1 MVQQSIVTRR
11 WLACVV
17 AAVLL
22 SGALGACASARRV
35 TGRAPVADERVTA
48 VSGEEYGIYGS
59 VIDQLLVRRGKERIV
74 VVARTDSFPATGA
87 GRPPSWL
94 ADVAREMP
102 ALDETL
108 VRDLTR
114 RNAQPW
120 PLDSSARIPS
130 RIEVVFADPAEL
142 ARLPRGTRSPREMR
156 RLPKGSDPERYWSA
170 FYAKYPRSA
179 GSVSFSRVAYN
190 ARRTRAAVT
199 AEATCGSVCSEAF
212 IVVLARE
219 RGRWKVLDVR
229 QLWTA

>member
-1 MVQQSIVTRR
+1 MRHSIGRRASLACTTAALLLTGTLAGCASTRR
-11 WLACVV
+11 VV
-17 AAVLL
+17 GLEPAAE
-22 SGALGACASARRV
+22 ARV
-35 TGRAPVADERVTA
+35 SA
-48 VSGEEYGIYGS
+48 VSREEYGIYGL

-74 VVARTDSFPATGA
+74 VVARTDSFPAADVTRA
-87 GRPPSWL
+87 PSWL

-102 ALDETL
+102 VLEQAL

-120 PLDSSARIPS
+120 PLDSSAVIPS
-130 RIEVVFADPAEL
+130 RLKIVYAEPAEL
-142 ARLPRGTRSPREMR
+142 ARLPRGTRSTREMR
-156 RLPKGSDPERYWSA
+156 RLPRGSDPEHYWSA

-179 GSVSFSRVAYN
+179 GLVSFSRVAFN
-190 ARRTRAAVT
+190 PRRTRAAVT
-199 AEATCGSVCSEAF
+199 VEATCGSICAEAF